1 MTDLARASR
10 FIDQLW
16 DADVVPA
23 LVDYIRIPA
32 KSPAFDPDWEANG
45 HLEAATGLYEAWAR
59 KTLAAVPGAS
69 VNIIRLDG
77 RTPVIFI
84 DIPASGGAGG
94 NVLMYGHLDKQPE
107 MTGWSEGM
115 GPWTPVIR
123 DDKLYGRGSADDGYA
138 MFGALTA
145 VLALREQ
152 GLPHARTAIL
162 IEACEESGSFD
173 LPAYIA
179 HLRPRIGEPDLFV
192 VLDSGCG
199 NYDQLWVTTSLRGMV
214 GGVVRVEVLAEGVHS
229 GDASGVVPSS
239 FRIIRQLLSRLEDP
253 ETGRI
258 LVEECWA
265 DIPEARAD
273 QARRAAAALND
284 AVWSKFPW
292 APGMGPV
299 ERDGGELV
307 LNRTWRP
314 QLAVTGAD
322 GIPSVANA
330 GNVLRP
336 QTALKLSL
344 RLPPALDA
352 ERAAARVKAVLEAD
366 PPYGARVRFEV
377 HDASTGWN
385 AEALAPWLERSLE
398 AAGRAAFGAPPAFM
412 GEGGSIPLITMLG
425 QMFPGAQFLVTGVLG
440 PHSNAHGPDEFLH
453 LPTVKRVCAVVAA
466 VLGDHAAQGR
476 RELAA

>member
-1 MTDLARASR
+1 MIDIARASR
-10 FIDQLW
+10 FVDQLW

-32 KSPAFDPDWEANG
+32 KSPAFDADWAANG
-45 HLEAATGLYEAWAR
+45 HLETATALYEAWAR
-59 KTLAAVPGAS
+59 KSLADVPGAT
-69 VNIIRLDG
+69 VDVIRLEG

-84 DIPASGGAGG
+84 DIPGEAEG
-94 NVLMYGHLDKQPE
+94 NILMYGHLDKQPE
-107 MTGWSEGM
+107 MTGWSEDM
-115 GPWTPVIR
+115 GPWIPVIR

-138 MFGALTA
+138 MFGAITA

-173 LPAYIA
+173 LPAYIE
-179 HLRPRIGEPDLFV
+179 HLRSRIGQPDLFV

-214 GGVVRVEVLAEGVHS
+214 GGTLSVEVLREGVHS

-239 FRIIRQLLSRLEDP
+239 FRILRQLLSRLEDAD
-253 ETGRI
+253 TGRI
-258 LVEECWA
+258 LVQECWA
-265 DIPEARAD
+265 EIPQQRVE
-273 QARRAAAALND
+273 QAHRAAAALGD
-284 AVWSKFPW
+284 DVWSKFPW
-292 APGMGPV
+292 VEGMQPV
-299 ERDGGELV
+299 EMDGGELV

-314 QLAVTGAD
+314 QLAMTGID
-322 GIPSVANA
+322 GAPSIANA

-336 QTALKLSL
+336 GTALKLSL

-352 ERAAARVKAVLEAD
+352 EKAAAKVKAVLEAD
-366 PPYGARVRFEV
+366 PPYGARVSFDV
-377 HDASTGWN
+377 KDASTGWN
-385 AEALAPWLERSLE
+385 ADVLAPWLEASLDR
-398 AAGRAAFGAPPAFM
+398 AGRAAFGAEPAFM

-425 QMFPGAQFLVTGVLG
+425 EMFPTAQFVVTGVLG

-453 LPTVKRVCAVVAA
+453 LPTVKKVCTVIAA
-466 VLGDHAAQGR
+466 VLGDHAGQGAGW
-476 RELAA
+476 LAA